1 MFDDSLLEVFN
12 DFIIVNEE
20 SFGKKR
26 RGSEKRKF
34 YIVEFKKKIFDFLD
48 FLTLLKNKYK
58 IVSREKRVYRI
69 LV

>member
-20 SFGKKR
+20 SFGKKW
-26 RGSEKRKF
+26 RGSEKCKF
-34 YIVEFKKKIFDFLD
+34 YIVELKKKIFDFLD
-48 FLTLLKNKYK
+48 FLMLLKNKYK
-58 IVSREKRVYRI
+58 IVLREKGVYWI